1 MRLGGLLLSLVV
13 GFGLAAASSSAATF
27 EVTKRGD
34 HAPGPCTRA
43 DCTVRE
49 AVLEANASVGVGDRI
64 LLPSRRPYRLSIPG
78 IEDGAAGGDLDLTNG
93 RVSIVHRG
101 RGRATIDASGLD
113 RAVDVYARSA
123 LRKVE
128 LTGGVADYGGGS
140 VARSAGSTSPAWL
153 SAATRRRSAAA
164 ASIRTRMS
172 RSRCVA
178 HASSA
183 TARRATEA
191 D

>member
-49 AVLEANASVGVGDRI
+49 AVLEANASVGVADRI
-64 LLPSRRPYRLSIPG
+64 VLPSRRPYRLSIPG
-78 IEDGAAGGDLDLTNG
+78 IEDGAAAGDLDLTNG
-93 RVSIVHRG
+93 RLSIVHPG
-101 RGRATIDASGLD
+101 RGRATIDANGLD
-113 RAVDVYARSA
+113 RAVDVYARSS

-128 LTGGVADYGGGS
+128 LTGGVADYGGGL
-140 VARSAGSTSPAWL
+140 RGSFSRVDL
-153 SAATRRRSAAA
+153 SGVVVRGNEAASAAA
-164 ASIRTRMS
+164 ESTRTRTS
-172 RSRCVA
+172 RS
-178 HASSA
+178 
-183 TARRATEA
+183 
-191 D
+191 